1 MTDTTMPPIA
11 AIVGVAEVSKVMEAA
26 DTSAPAAPVVDETEI
41 VAEVQQV
48 RESSRAIKV
57 GVTILAT
64 IAVIATLYSAH
75 AFFIPLLIG
84 MLLFYA
90 LRPLVEWQVKALRL
104 PRFLGAA
111 LVMALLMGSLAWVG
125 VTVKDQA
132 VTMLEKLPAAARK
145 LRHYMVVTHTGAPTV
160 LDNVKEAAKELQ
172 AAADATTAAKAAPVP
187 KIVVTQDSEVPGWL
201 RDYLLG
207 QSGMILSV
215 VTQAPIVL
223 LLTYFLLAAGDH
235 FRRKL
240 IQLVGP
246 SLSRKKDAVKI
257 LQGVSVQVQRYL
269 LANLVTNALVG
280 VGTWLAFL
288 AFGVE
293 QSGLWGVAAGI
304 LHFIPY
310 LGPVITAVASGVFA
324 FVQFGTPLAAVGIA
338 GVSMLVAG
346 AIGFG
351 FMTWLQSRFA
361 HVNAAVLFIALL
373 FFGWLWGVW
382 GLLLGGPLVAVAKV
396 ICDHVEALNPVG
408 DMLGS

>member
-1 MTDTTMPPIA
+1 MTVTTMQA
-11 AIVGVAEVSKVMEAA
+11 AAVVGVAEVTEVAEAP
-26 DTSAPAAPVVDETEI
+26 TSAAPVADETEI
-41 VAEVQQV
+41 VADVQQV
-48 RESSRAIKV
+48 RESSRAIKI

-64 IAVIATLYSAH
+64 IAVIGTLYFAH

-90 LRPLVEWQVKALRL
+90 LRPLVEWQLRVCRL
-104 PRFLGAA
+104 PRFVGAG
-111 LVMALLMGSLAWVG
+111 LVLALLIGSLVWVG
-125 VTVKDQA
+125 ITVSDQA
-132 VTMLEKLPAAARK
+132 VSMLEKLPAAARQ
-145 LRHYMVVTHTGAPTV
+145 LRHYMVITHTGAPTV

-172 AAADATTAAKAAPVP
+172 AAADATTATKAAPVP
-187 KIVVTQDSEVPGWL
+187 KIVVTQDSEIPSWL
-201 RDYLLG
+201 RDYLIG
-207 QSGMILSV
+207 QTGIILSV
-215 VTQAPIVL
+215 ATQTPIVL

-240 IQLVGP
+240 VQLVGP
-246 SLSRKKDAVKI
+246 SLSRKKDVVKI

-269 LANLVTNALVG
+269 LANLVANTLVG
-280 VGTWLAFL
+280 IGTWLAFL
-288 AFGVE
+288 ALGVE

-310 LGPVITAVASGVFA
+310 LGPVITAFGSGVFA
-324 FVQFGTPLAAVGIA
+324 FVQFGTPIAAIGIA
-338 GVSMLVAG
+338 GVSLLVAG

-408 DMLGS
+408 DLLGS